1 MSVGLFIGLTCFG
14 VFVGVMMG
22 FFGVGGGGFVVPFL
36 VRIAG
41 LSWDQAIA
49 LSLAQMIPTGALGAW
64 RRWRQGETH
73 LRLALIS
80 LGGSIPGAWL
90 GRTIVR
96 ALGERGTVEL
106 AGFRIEVLDTSLTAG
121 FVAFLWWMGM
131 RMWKDAAVAPAPR
144 GAAVEP
150 SAGGGQ
156 GGGEDAGGREGEAY
170 PVPPF
175 EAWLLGLGV
184 GTVSALL
191 GIGGGF
197 FFVPVAVERFGLPVS
212 LAVGASLLQIPVTA
226 TVGAALYLSVEGTP
240 YLWLMPLMLGSSF
253 GVVQGVALSKR
264 FDNSQLKRIMAG
276 MLLGVSGMLLLSWF
290 GNLQ

>member
-49 LSLAQMIPTGALGAW
+49 LSLAQMVPTGALGAW

-80 LGGSIPGAWL
+80 LGGSIPGAWI

-96 ALGERGTVEL
+96 ALGERGTVEV
-106 AGFRIEVLDTSLTAG
+106 AGFRINILDTSLTAG

-131 RMWKDAAVAPAPR
+131 RMWKDAAIPPAPR
-144 GAAVEP
+144 GVAAEP
-150 SAGGGQ
+150 SEAGAEGRDEAGGS
-156 GGGEDAGGREGEAY
+156 GEDY

-240 YLWLMPLMLGSSF
+240 YLWLVPLMLGSSF

-276 MLLGVSGMLLLSWF
+276 MLVGVSVFLAVSWF
-290 GNLQ
+290 GDVK